1 MHLPKI
7 RVHFLLKQKIM
18 AKDVM
23 AEIAK
28 ELGTALSPLR
38 DALQSK
44 ANFKLF
50 MKDLGWEVDDIPQSF
65 KNLKPS
71 LDAIKSLSDID
82 ELNASTVQQLCGQI
96 KNLIES
102 IQEFAH
108 TPQNFFP
115 NTNKNNIF
123 KDVFPKEL
131 LEYLAVQYLQEKKDK
146 LAAILRIIGVIQ
158 EETIDATMYQL
169 KYLKK
174 SIHWEDIPQI
184 LEDPMA
190 VFKKAYDWNNSGFK
204 EADFRKAIRALGESL
219 GFPMKEE
226 ELSDRVKNLL
236 GLPESIPKAYKLT
249 LVDRPQVS
257 SPIGILFTTLPAT
270 TEKNYGFGIIPF
282 AGEKVKNTF
291 KIDGRDNLKV
301 HVAYDY
307 NMAKGIGV
315 FVRPNDVKIKTEIET
330 DSPSDNPPSALD
342 LKIGL
347 EYQNENKAPMIVL
360 GKENESRLEF
370 LNLLVNLRA
379 RVGSDKKHEFLVESA
394 LNGGKVVIKAGENDG
409 FLKTLLPKDG
419 IEGSFD
425 VLVGWSA
432 KNGVY
437 FEGSGGLDL
446 EIPLHINLY
455 GLEINGLKISLDP
468 KTLKIPIDIGTNFK
482 AHLGPMVAL
491 VENMG
496 LKSNFTFPSDQS
508 GNLGPLNYDLKFKPP
523 NGIGLSID
531 TGVIKGGGYLNFFP
545 EKGEYSGAMELT
557 FSEIISM
564 KAVGVI
570 NTKMPDGSA
579 GFSMIIVI
587 TTEFGT
593 GIQLGFGF
601 TLLSVGGL
609 LGLNRTMRLDALA
622 EGVRT
627 GSVERIMFPTNV
639 VENAPRIISDLKN
652 FFPIEKGKYLIG
664 PMAKLGWGTPTL
676 MSISLGVI
684 MEVPGNI
691 AILGVMKIALP
702 TADAALI
709 VMQVNFIGA
718 IEFDK
723 SRLWFFASLYDSRV
737 LYITMEGEMALL
749 VAWGNDPNFVAS
761 VGGFHPNFN
770 PPTLPFSTPKRIS
783 LSILNT
789 SVAKIRVLG
798 YFAVTSNTAQFGAR
812 AELYFGFSA
821 LSASGHVSFDAL
833 FQFSPF
839 YMIIQASASLSVK
852 VFGAGLFSIHLKLT
866 LEGPTPWKARGNAS
880 ITLLFFDV
888 SVDINKTW
896 GDKKDTSLPNIEVMP
911 LLVTEL
917 EKQENW
923 KAFIPSNNKLYVSL
937 RKIDSMADLVLHP
950 LGTLQLSQKAIPLEM
965 DLDVVGAQKPKDAN
979 HFTVEPNSS
988 ELNRSKSLKEMFAI
1002 GQFKNLSQ
1010 TEKLSSP
1017 SYQSIDS
1024 GLELS
1029 ISGEQ
1034 FKTGKTVKRHIRYE
1048 LVIMDSNHKRMV
1060 LLFFV
1065 GIKTLFTNFLKG
1077 NTVAKSAISNQTFK
1091 KRQPFEE
1098 RIQMRPMGFAVA
1110 NKANNKLFTTQA
1122 KFTSHAQAMDYMKGQ
1137 INKNPSLA
1145 GSLHVLPLTETTDAA

>member
-1 MHLPKI
+1 
-7 RVHFLLKQKIM
+7 M

-28 ELGTALSPLR
+28 ELGTALTPLR

-50 MKDLGWEVDDIPQSF
+50 MKELGWEVDDIHQSF

-71 LDAIKSLSDID
+71 LDAIKSLSDMD
-82 ELNASTVQQLCGQI
+82 ELNDSTVQQLSGQI
-96 KNLIES
+96 KNLVKA
-102 IQEFAH
+102 IQDLAH
-108 TPQNFFP
+108 APQNFFP
-115 NTNKNNIF
+115 DPIKNNAF
-123 KDVFPKEL
+123 KTIFPKEL
-131 LEYLAVQYLQEKKDK
+131 LEYLAVHYLQEKKDK

-158 EETIDATMYQL
+158 EETIDAATHQL
-169 KYLKK
+169 DYLKK
-174 SIHWEDIPQI
+174 SIHWEDISQL
-184 LEDPMA
+184 LEDPVA
-190 VFKKAYDWNNSGFK
+190 VFKKAYDWNKPSFK
-204 EADFRKAIRALGESL
+204 EEDFRKAIQELGESL
-219 GFPMKEE
+219 GFPMTKEN
-226 ELSDRVKNLL
+226 LSDKVKNLL
-236 GLPESIPKAYKLT
+236 GLPDPFPQAYKLI
-249 LVDRPQVS
+249 LVDHPQVS

-270 TEKNYGFGIIPF
+270 TGKNYGFGIIPF
-282 AGEKVKNTF
+282 AGEKVNNSF
-291 KIDGRDNLKV
+291 QVDGKDNLKV
-301 HVAYDY
+301 HVAFDY
-307 NMAKGIGV
+307 NIANGVGV
-315 FVRPNDVKIKTEIET
+315 FVRPNDVKIKTGIET

-347 EYQNENKAPMIVL
+347 EYQNENKAPIIVL

-370 LNLLVNLRA
+370 LSLLVNLRA
-379 RVGSDKKHEFLVESA
+379 RVGSDKKHEFLAESA
-394 LNGGKVVIKAGENDG
+394 LNGGKVVIKAGESDG
-409 FLKTLLPKDG
+409 FLKALLPKDG
-419 IEGSFD
+419 IEGTFD
-425 VLVGWSA
+425 LLVGWSA

-446 EIPLHINLY
+446 EIPLHVKLP
-455 GLEINGLKISLDP
+455 GLEINGMNIVLDP
-468 KTLKIPIDIGTNFK
+468 KALKIPIDIGTNFK
-482 AHLGPMVAL
+482 ADLGPMVAL

-508 GNLGPLNYDLKFKPP
+508 GNLGPLNYDLEFKSP

-531 TGVIKGGGYLNFFP
+531 TGVIKGGGFLRFFP

-557 FSEIISM
+557 FSEIVSL

-570 NTKMPDGSA
+570 NTKMPDGSS
-579 GFSMIIVI
+579 GFSMIIII
-587 TTEFGT
+587 TAEFGS

-601 TLLSVGGL
+601 TLLGVGGL

-652 FFPIEKGKYLIG
+652 FFPIEQGKFLIG

-676 MSISLGVI
+676 ISISLGI
-684 MEVPGNI
+684 IIEVPGNI
-691 AILGVMKIALP
+691 AILGVIKIALP
-702 TADAALI
+702 TVEAPLI

-737 LYITMEGEMALL
+737 LYITLEGEMGLL
-749 VAWGNDPNFVAS
+749 VAWGNEPNFVAS
-761 VGGFHPNFN
+761 VGGFHPDFN
-770 PPTLPFSTPKRIS
+770 PPTLPFPTPKRIS
-783 LSILNT
+783 LNILNT

-866 LEGPTPWKARGNAS
+866 LEGPTPWKARGHAS
-880 ITLLFFDV
+880 ISLLFFDV
-888 SVDINKTW
+888 NVNINKTW
-896 GDKKDTSLPNIEVMP
+896 GDKKDTSLPAVAVMP
-911 LLVTEL
+911 LLVAEF
-917 EKQENW
+917 EKQDNW

-937 RKIDSMADLVLHP
+937 RKIDTMADLVLHP
-950 LGTLQLSQKAIPLEM
+950 VGTLQLSQKAIPLEM

-979 HFTVEPNSS
+979 HFTVEPDSS
-988 ELNRSKSLKEMFAI
+988 ELNRSKDLKEMFAI
-1002 GQFKNLSQ
+1002 GQFKNLSK

-1065 GIKTLFTNFLKG
+1065 GIKALFTNFLKG

-1091 KRQPFEE
+1091 KHQPFDE
-1098 RIQMRPMGFAVA
+1098 RIHMRPLGFAVA
-1110 NKANNKLFTTQA
+1110 NKTNNKLFTTQA

-1137 INKNPSLA
+1137 INTNPMLA
-1145 GSLHVLPLTETTDAA
+1145 GTLHVLPLTETTDAA